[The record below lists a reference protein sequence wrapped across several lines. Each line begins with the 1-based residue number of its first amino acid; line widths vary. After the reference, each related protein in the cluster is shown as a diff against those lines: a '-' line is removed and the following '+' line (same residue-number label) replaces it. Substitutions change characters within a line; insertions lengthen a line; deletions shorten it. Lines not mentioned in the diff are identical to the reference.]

1 MRNKK
6 AMSEIVTTV
15 IMVVLALVAVAVI
28 WQIINNLISDK
39 GAQIS
44 VTQKCLDV
52 KLNVESASCDAVE
65 CTIAVKRAAGGDD
78 IAGLKVVL
86 KNTDSV
92 TGESSSVIDS
102 SELTVPVTN
111 IEELGTATVV
121 ISAAESGMTAIALTN
136 KIEMTAYIEDESGQ
150 NQNCPSTATYNVN

>member
-44 VTQKCLDV
+44 ITQKCLDV
-52 KLNVESASCDAVE
+52 KLSVESVSNCSLADGC
-65 CTIAVKRAAGGDD
+65 IVKVTRAAGGED
-78 IAGLKVVL
+78 ITGVKVVL
-86 KNTDSV
+86 KSPTDAS
-92 TGESSSVIDS
+92 EVIDI
-102 SELTVPVTN
+102 PGP
-111 IEELGTATVV
+111 IEELET
-121 ISAAESGMTAIALTN
+121 ESLIAKPILGDAFDASVAN
-136 KIEMTAYIEDESGQ
+136 KVEVTIYFVDDSGQ
-150 NQNCPSTATYNVN
+150 NQNCPSTATYNFNPAI